1 MQLEGVGM
9 KVILKED
16 VETLGRMGDVVTV
29 SDGYARN
36 FLIPKKKAVEATTKS
51 VKALEHEKRLIA
63 DQARK
68 IKKEYEA
75 VAERINGAA
84 ITIAVQV
91 GEEGKLF
98 GSVTN
103 KDIAE
108 ALSKEGI
115 EIDKRKIQLDDPLK
129 EIGTFKI
136 PVQVYHDVKA
146 HVKLTL
152 TQA

>member
-1 MQLEGVGM
+1 
-9 KVILKED
+9 
-16 VETLGRMGDVVTV
+16 
-29 SDGYARN
+29 
-36 FLIPKKKAVEATTKS
+36 VEATSKS

-68 IKKEYEA
+68 LKKEYEA
-75 VAERINGAA
+75 VAERINGAS
-84 ITIAVQV
+84 ITISVQV

-108 ALSKEGI
+108 ALSREGI

-129 EIGTFKI
+129 EIGTFTV

>member
-1 MQLEGVGM
+1 M
-9 KVILKED
+9 KVILRED
-16 VETLGRMGDVVTV
+16 VETLGRTGDLVNV

-51 VKALEHEKRLIA
+51 VKVLEHEKRLIA

-68 IKKEYEA
+68 LKKEHEA
-75 VAERINGAA
+75 LAEKINATP
-84 ITIAVQV
+84 ITIPVQV
-91 GEEGKLF
+91 GEAAKLF

-115 EIDKRKIQLDDPLK
+115 EIDKRKILLEDPLK
-129 EIGTFKI
+129 EIGSFTI
-136 PVQVYHDVKA
+136 PIQLYHDVKA
-146 HVKLTL
+146 HLKLTL
-152 TQA
+152 VQA

>member
-1 MQLEGVGM
+1 M

-16 VETLGRMGDVVTV
+16 VEALGSMGDLVTV

-51 VKALEHEKRLIA
+51 VKVLEHEKRLIA
-63 DQARK
+63 DHARK
-68 IKKEYEA
+68 IKKEHEA
-75 VAERINGAA
+75 LAEKINATP

-115 EIDKRKIQLDDPLK
+115 EIDKRKIQLEDPLK
-129 EIGTFKI
+129 EIGNFTVPI
-136 PVQVYHDVKA
+136 QVFHDVKA
-146 HVKLTL
+146 HLKVNLI
-152 TQA
+152 QS